1 MKRVIKILAA
11 VLAAQVLVMGLSA
24 CGSAKTPE
32 GAVEGLFDALKDQ
45 DMIEAA
51 KYVDLESIEDLISDK
66 SKVEDAQTF
75 LKEIGKKLDYE
86 IISSEEVD
94 ENTAKVKTKVTSIDM
109 TEVMKN
115 YITKGMQYSLSSV
128 FGSGVATDEEN
139 QEYMEELFM
148 ECLTDEN
155 VGTVTNEV
163 DVTVLKQE
171 DGSWKV
177 NADSTFN
184 DAVLGGIGNTAESI
198 LSEFGDAL
206 LGSFEEVE

>member
-1 MKRVIKILAA
+1 MKRAIKIMTA
-11 VLAAQVLVMGLSA
+11 VLAALILVMGLSA

-32 GAVEGLFDALKDQ
+32 SAVEGLFDALKDQ

-66 SKVEDAQTF
+66 SKVEDAQKF

-109 TEVMKN
+109 AEVMKN
-115 YITKGMQYSLSSV
+115 YIAKGMQYSLSSV

-148 ECLTDEN
+148 ECMTDES
-155 VGTVTNEV
+155 VGTVTNEI

-184 DAVLGGIGNTAESI
+184 DAVLGGISNTAESI

>member
-1 MKRVIKILAA
+1 MKRAIKIMAA
-11 VLAAQVLVMGLSA
+11 VLAALILVMGLSA

-32 GAVEGLFDALKDQ
+32 AAVEGLFDALKDQ

-109 TEVMKN
+109 AEVMKN
-115 YITKGMQYSLSSV
+115 YIAKGMQYSLSSV

-148 ECLTDEN
+148 ECMTDES
-155 VGTVTNEV
+155 VGTVTNEI

-177 NADSTFN
+177 NADNTFN
-184 DAVLGGIGNTAESI
+184 DAVLGGISNTAESI

>member
-1 MKRVIKILAA
+1 MKRAIKIMAA
-11 VLAAQVLVMGLSA
+11 VLAALILVMGLSA

-32 GAVEGLFDALKDQ
+32 SAVEGLFDALKDQ
-45 DMIEAA
+45 DMIEVA

-66 SKVEDAQTF
+66 SKVEDAQKF

-109 TEVMKN
+109 AEVMKN
-115 YITKGMQYSLSSV
+115 YIAKGMQYSLSSV

-148 ECLTDEN
+148 ECMTDES
-155 VGTVTNEV
+155 VGTVTNEI

-184 DAVLGGIGNTAESI
+184 DAVLGGISNTAESI